1 MRVSNVI
8 ERPIITEKSMVLQNE
23 DVYIFRVNM
32 RASKGSIANEVKRIY
47 AVDVKNVKTAVM
59 PGKKRRI
66 IGTRRFTKTKKW
78 KKAIVK
84 LADGQK
90 IDLGGK

>member
-8 ERPIITEKSMVLQNE
+8 KKPILTEKSMGMEVDYGYVFE
-23 DVYIFRVNM
+23 VDM
-32 RASKGSIANEVKRIY
+32 HSSKGVIAKELKRVY
-47 AVDVKNVKTAVM
+47 GVDARVIKTAIM

-78 KKAIVK
+78 KK
-84 LADGQK
+84 
-90 IDLGGK
+90 